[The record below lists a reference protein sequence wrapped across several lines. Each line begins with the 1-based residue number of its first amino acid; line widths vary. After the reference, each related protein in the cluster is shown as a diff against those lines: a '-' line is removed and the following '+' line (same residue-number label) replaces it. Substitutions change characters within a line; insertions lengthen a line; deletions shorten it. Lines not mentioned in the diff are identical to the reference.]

1 VRCTFGAAWC
11 GPGEGAGACAP
22 SAKPRHPHYRLGRRG
37 EALSTAA
44 AGPRDEDSLC
54 ACASVGRGGSPWG
67 VCRKGGRES
76 GASGVSGGGGDRIA
90 RHSAPAAIWNTLH
103 GCRVLSCLCA
113 YACACVTIG
122 RV

>member
-1 VRCTFGAAWC
+1 VRRGVVRMRVPARAPRPRNLAICTTC
-11 GPGEGAGACAP
+11 
-22 SAKPRHPHYRLGRRG
+22 RGRRG

-44 AGPRDEDSLC
+44 AGPRDEDAFC
-54 ACASVGRGGSPWG
+54 ACASAGCGGSPWG

-76 GASGVSGGGGDRIA
+76 GASGVFSGGGDRIA

-113 YACACVTIG
+113 CACACVAVG

>member
-1 VRCTFGAAWC
+1 MRRGVVRVRVPAR
-11 GPGEGAGACAP
+11 AP
-22 SAKPRHPHYRLGRRG
+22 RPRNLAIRTTWLARRG

-44 AGPRDEDSLC
+44 AGPRDEDALC
-54 ACASVGRGGSPWG
+54 ACASVGRGGSPSG

-113 YACACVTIG
+113 YACACFTIG